1 MHHCLSLTRRR
12 VIQGLAAVATTTLL
26 SNPVFAADPL
36 KIGLI
41 LPLTGPFASTG
52 KQIEAAA
59 RLYIA
64 KNGDTVAGRKV
75 ELIVKDDTGLAPE
88 TTKRI
93 AQELVVQDKVSVL
106 AGFGLTPLA
115 LAAAPVAT
123 EAKVPMVVMAAAT
136 GMIPTRS
143 PFIVRTGF
151 TLPQVTAPIAE
162 WALKNKIKRVV
173 TMVTDYGP
181 GLDAEKTFVNT
192 FKAGGGEIVESIKT
206 PLRNPD
212 YAPFLQRAKDAKPD
226 ALFVFVP
233 SGEGLAVMKQFDERG
248 LKQAG
253 IKLIGTGD
261 VTDDDLLES
270 MGAPAVGV
278 ITSFHYS
285 AAHDSP
291 ENKAYVDAFM
301 KANNGMR
308 PNFHSVGGYDGMH
321 LIYEAVKKAGANAT
335 GEQLVE
341 AMKGQKWTSPR
352 GPMSIDP
359 ATRQTIQNVY
369 LREVKMVNGKPW
381 NIEFDKVENVRIRA
395 DGGHPVLAVAHP
407 RAVPRGRPREVR
419 SITLGGMMIGNLIG
433 VLFDGIAYGSLLLRH
448 QHRALGDDGVD
459 EFHQPRARRVR
470 DARRLRVR
478 RADVA
483 RGSAFPR
490 DAAGR
495 LSGAGRRRHRARAD
509 AVSAAVQGDPSR
521 SGDVLHRPRVHVSGG
536 GGVVLRAVAATGATT

>member
-1 MHHCLSLTRRR
+1 MNDFPRPARRR
-12 VIQGLAAVATTTLL
+12 MLQSAALVTALAILPGAAL
-26 SNPVFAADPL
+26 AADPF

-59 RLYIA
+59 RLYMA
-64 KNGDTVAGRKV
+64 KNGDTVAGRKI

-151 TLPQVTAPIAE
+151 TLPQVTGPIAE

-181 GLDAEKTFVNT
+181 GLDAEKTFQTV
-192 FKAGGGEIVESIKT
+192 FKAGGGEIVEAIRT

-233 SGEGLAVMKQFDERG
+233 SGEGLAVMKQFEDRG

-261 VTDDDLLES
+261 VTDDDLLVS

-291 ENKAYVDAFM
+291 ENKAYVDGMM

-321 LIYEAVKKAGANAT
+321 LIYEALKKAGANAT

-341 AMKGQKWTSPR
+341 AMKGMKWMSPR

-359 ATRQTIQNVY
+359 ATRQTVQNVY
-369 LREVKMVNGKPW
+369 LREVKMVNGQPW
-381 NIEFDKVENVRIRA
+381 NVEFDKIENVK
-395 DGGHPVLAVAHP
+395 
-407 RAVPRGRPREVR
+407 
-419 SITLGGMMIGNLIG
+419 
-433 VLFDGIAYGSLLLRH
+433 
-448 QHRALGDDGVD
+448 
-459 EFHQPRARRVR
+459 
-470 DARRLRVR
+470 
-478 RADVA
+478 
-483 RGSAFPR
+483 
-490 DAAGR
+490 
-495 LSGAGRRRHRARAD
+495 
-509 AVSAAVQGDPSR
+509 DP
-521 SGDVLHRPRVHVSGG
+521 G
-536 GGVVLRAVAATGATT
+536 

>member
-1 MHHCLSLTRRR
+1 MNHRLFPNRRR
-12 VIQGLAAVATTTLL
+12 VLQGIAAAAATGLL
-26 SNPVFAADPL
+26 TVPAFAAEAPL

-52 KQIEAAA
+52 KQIEAAC
-59 RLYIA
+59 RLYMA

-93 AQELVVQDKVSVL
+93 AQEMVVQDKVTVL

-123 EAKVPMVVMAAAT
+123 EAKVPMIVMAAAT

-143 PFIVRTGF
+143 PYIVRPNF

-162 WALKNKIKRVV
+162 WAAKNKIKRVV
-173 TMVTDYGP
+173 TLVTDYGP
-181 GLDAEKTFVNT
+181 GLDAEKTFVAV
-192 FKAGGGEIVESIKT
+192 FKAQGGEIVESIKT

-261 VTDDDLLES
+261 VTDDDILES
-270 MGAPAVGV
+270 MGAASVGV

-308 PNFHSVGGYDGMH
+308 PNFHSLGGYDGMH
-321 LIYEAVKKAGANAT
+321 LIYEAVKKAGPNAT

-341 AMKGQKWTSPR
+341 AMKGLKWVSPR

-359 ATRQTIQNVY
+359 ATRQPVQNVY

-381 NIEFDKVENVRIRA
+381 NVEFETFK
-395 DGGHPVLAVAHP
+395 
-407 RAVPRGRPREVR
+407 
-419 SITLGGMMIGNLIG
+419 
-433 VLFDGIAYGSLLLRH
+433 
-448 QHRALGDDGVD
+448 
-459 EFHQPRARRVR
+459 
-470 DARRLRVR
+470 
-478 RADVA
+478 DVK
-483 RGSAFPR
+483 
-490 DAAGR
+490 
-495 LSGAGRRRHRARAD
+495 
-509 AVSAAVQGDPSR
+509 DP
-521 SGDVLHRPRVHVSGG
+521 G
-536 GGVVLRAVAATGATT
+536 

>member
-1 MHHCLSLTRRR
+1 MKHRLLPSRRR
-12 VIQGLAAVATTTLL
+12 VLQGIAAAAATGIL
-26 SNPVFAADPL
+26 SFPAFAADPL

-52 KQIEAAA
+52 KQIEAAC

-123 EAKVPMVVMAAAT
+123 EAKLPMVVMAAAT

-151 TLPQVTAPIAE
+151 TLPQVTGPIAE

-181 GLDAEKTFVNT
+181 GLDAEKTFQTV
-192 FKAGGGEIVESIKT
+192 FKAGGGEIVEAIRT

-212 YAPFLQRAKDAKPD
+212 YAPFLQRAKDARPD

-253 IKLIGTGD
+253 IRLIGTGD

-291 ENKAYVDAFM
+291 ENRAYVDAFM
-301 KANNGMR
+301 KANGGMR

-321 LIYEAVKKAGANAT
+321 LIYEALKKAGANAN

-341 AMKGQKWTSPR
+341 AMKGMKWVSPR

-359 ATRQTIQNVY
+359 ATRQTVQTVY

-381 NIEFDKVENVRIRA
+381 NIEFDKVENVR
-395 DGGHPVLAVAHP
+395 P
-407 RAVPRGRPREVR
+407 E
-419 SITLGGMMIGNLIG
+419 
-433 VLFDGIAYGSLLLRH
+433 
-448 QHRALGDDGVD
+448 
-459 EFHQPRARRVR
+459 
-470 DARRLRVR
+470 
-478 RADVA
+478 
-483 RGSAFPR
+483 
-490 DAAGR
+490 
-495 LSGAGRRRHRARAD
+495 
-509 AVSAAVQGDPSR
+509 
-521 SGDVLHRPRVHVSGG
+521 
-536 GGVVLRAVAATGATT
+536 

>member
-1 MHHCLSLTRRR
+1 MNHPMYVAWRR
-12 VIQGLAAVATTTLL
+12 VLRGAAAAVAMVLL
-26 SNPVFAADPL
+26 ASPALAADPL

-64 KNGDTVAGRKV
+64 RNGDTVAGRKV

-93 AQELVVQDKVSVL
+93 AQELVIQEKVSVL

-151 TLPQVTAPIAE
+151 TLPQVTGPIAE
-162 WALKNKIKRVV
+162 WAAKNKIKRVV

-181 GLDAEKTFVNT
+181 GLDAEKTFQTV
-192 FKAGGGEIVESIKT
+192 FKAAGGEIVESIRT
-206 PLRNPD
+206 PLANPD

-233 SGEGLAVMKQFDERG
+233 SGQGLAVMKQFEDRG

-253 IKLIGTGD
+253 IRLIGTGD

-270 MGAPAVGV
+270 MGAPAVGI

-291 ENKAYVDAFM
+291 ENKAYVDGFM

-321 LIYEAVKKAGANAT
+321 AIYEAVKKAGPTAN

-341 AMKGQKWTSPR
+341 AMKGMKWTSPR

-359 ATRQTIQNVY
+359 ATRQTIQTVY
-369 LREVKMVNGKPW
+369 LREVKMVDGKPW
-381 NIEFDKVENVRIRA
+381 NIEFDKIENVK
-395 DGGHPVLAVAHP
+395 
-407 RAVPRGRPREVR
+407 
-419 SITLGGMMIGNLIG
+419 
-433 VLFDGIAYGSLLLRH
+433 
-448 QHRALGDDGVD
+448 
-459 EFHQPRARRVR
+459 
-470 DARRLRVR
+470 
-478 RADVA
+478 
-483 RGSAFPR
+483 
-490 DAAGR
+490 
-495 LSGAGRRRHRARAD
+495 
-509 AVSAAVQGDPSR
+509 DP
-521 SGDVLHRPRVHVSGG
+521 G
-536 GGVVLRAVAATGATT
+536 

>member
-1 MHHCLSLTRRR
+1 MNRSHDSIRRR
-12 VIQGLAAVATTTLL
+12 VLRSTALVTALCVLPGAAL
-26 SNPVFAADPL
+26 AADPF

-59 RLYIA
+59 RLYMA
-64 KNGDTVAGRKV
+64 KNGDTVGERKI

-93 AQELVVQDKVSVL
+93 AQELIVQDKVNVL

-136 GMIPTRS
+136 GMIPTKS

-151 TLPQVTAPIAE
+151 TLPQVTSPIAE
-162 WALKNKIKRVV
+162 WAPKNKIKRVV

-181 GLDAEKTFVNT
+181 GLDAEKTFQTV
-192 FKAGGGEIVESIKT
+192 FKAGGGEIVESIRT

-253 IKLIGTGD
+253 IRLIGTGD
-261 VTDDDLLES
+261 VTDDDLLVS
-270 MGAPAVGV
+270 MGAPAVGI

-291 ENKAYVDAFM
+291 ENKAYVDGFM

-321 LIYEAVKKAGANAT
+321 LIYEALKKAGPNAT

-341 AMKGQKWTSPR
+341 AMKGMKWTSPR

-359 ATRQTIQNVY
+359 ATRQTVQTVY
-369 LREVKMVNGKPW
+369 LREVKMVNGQPW
-381 NIEFDKVENVRIRA
+381 NVEFDKIENVK
-395 DGGHPVLAVAHP
+395 DP
-407 RAVPRGRPREVR
+407 
-419 SITLGGMMIGNLIG
+419 GN
-433 VLFDGIAYGSLLLRH
+433 
-448 QHRALGDDGVD
+448 
-459 EFHQPRARRVR
+459 
-470 DARRLRVR
+470 
-478 RADVA
+478 
-483 RGSAFPR
+483 
-490 DAAGR
+490 
-495 LSGAGRRRHRARAD
+495 
-509 AVSAAVQGDPSR
+509 
-521 SGDVLHRPRVHVSGG
+521 
-536 GGVVLRAVAATGATT
+536 

>member
-1 MHHCLSLTRRR
+1 MNHHLSAARRR
-12 VIQGLAAVATTTLL
+12 VLRGVAAAAAFALLSSPALAAE
-26 SNPVFAADPL
+26 PL

-52 KQIEAAA
+52 KQIEAAC

-64 KNGDTVAGRKV
+64 RNGDTVAGRKV

-123 EAKVPMVVMAAAT
+123 EAKVPMIVMAAAT

-151 TLPQVTAPIAE
+151 TLPQVTGPIAD
-162 WALKNKIKRVV
+162 WAAKNKIKRVV

-181 GLDAEKTFVNT
+181 GLDAEKTFHAV
-192 FKAGGGEIVESIKT
+192 FKAAGGEIVESIRT
-206 PLRNPD
+206 PLANPD

-233 SGEGLAVMKQFDERG
+233 SGQGLAVMKQFEDRG

-253 IKLIGTGD
+253 IQLIGTGD
-261 VTDDDLLES
+261 VTDDDLLEN

-308 PNFHSVGGYDGMH
+308 PNFHSLGGYDGMH
-321 LIYEAVKKAGANAT
+321 LIYEAVKKAGPDAT

-341 AMKGQKWTSPR
+341 AMKGTKWTSPR

-381 NIEFDKVENVRIRA
+381 NIEFDKIENVK
-395 DGGHPVLAVAHP
+395 DP
-407 RAVPRGRPREVR
+407 
-419 SITLGGMMIGNLIG
+419 GN
-433 VLFDGIAYGSLLLRH
+433 
-448 QHRALGDDGVD
+448 
-459 EFHQPRARRVR
+459 
-470 DARRLRVR
+470 
-478 RADVA
+478 
-483 RGSAFPR
+483 
-490 DAAGR
+490 
-495 LSGAGRRRHRARAD
+495 
-509 AVSAAVQGDPSR
+509 
-521 SGDVLHRPRVHVSGG
+521 
-536 GGVVLRAVAATGATT
+536 

>member
-1 MHHCLSLTRRR
+1 VLSTP
-12 VIQGLAAVATTTLL
+12 A
-26 SNPVFAADPL
+26 FAADPL

-52 KQIEAAA
+52 KQIEAAC

-93 AQELVVQDKVSVL
+93 AQELVVQDKVTVL

-123 EAKVPMVVMAAAT
+123 EAKVPMIVMAAAT

-151 TLPQVTAPIAE
+151 TLPQVTGPIAE

-181 GLDAEKTFVNT
+181 GLDAEKTFVT
-192 FKAGGGEIVESIKT
+192 VFKAGGGEVVESIKT

-212 YAPFLQRAKDAKPD
+212 YAPFLQRVKDAKPD

-253 IKLIGTGD
+253 IRLIGTGD

-270 MGAPAVGV
+270 MGAPSVGV

-291 ENKAYVDAFM
+291 ENKAYVDGFM

-321 LIYEAVKKAGANAT
+321 LIYEAVKKAGPNAT

-359 ATRQTIQNVY
+359 ATRQAVENVY

-381 NIEFDKVENVRIRA
+381 NVEFETFETVK
-395 DGGHPVLAVAHP
+395 
-407 RAVPRGRPREVR
+407 
-419 SITLGGMMIGNLIG
+419 
-433 VLFDGIAYGSLLLRH
+433 
-448 QHRALGDDGVD
+448 
-459 EFHQPRARRVR
+459 
-470 DARRLRVR
+470 
-478 RADVA
+478 
-483 RGSAFPR
+483 
-490 DAAGR
+490 
-495 LSGAGRRRHRARAD
+495 
-509 AVSAAVQGDPSR
+509 DP
-521 SGDVLHRPRVHVSGG
+521 G
-536 GGVVLRAVAATGATT
+536 